1 MKSLFAGCI
10 VASLPGSGC
19 LGQTVRVRK
28 RRRRRREDEEEVLN
42 PANPAALNLCLSAPE
57 EERELEHCEPVT
69 ATRAPP
75 AASASLHYFFF
86 SFLISLALRFKKRK
100 QVAINRFI
108 SEDVTFSSDLNPD
121 RGGLKCRTARRW
133 APQGTHRRTPTSW
146 SPSSRWG
153 DKGTFHNPLW
163 TSVLVL
169 GGLSGVIIARV
180 APGQLCHLV
189 FIFHFLSAEILFL
202 FS

>member
-1 MKSLFAGCI
+1 MYLMPLLWESGSRLGYPGFKPSISPQNRHIFRFSSWVAFKNVHQQEKKKRRPSLWKVLFAGCI

-19 LGQTVRVRK
+19 LGRTVRVRK

-86 SFLISLALRFKKRK
+86 LFLSPLHCALKKKR
-100 QVAINRFI
+100 
-108 SEDVTFSSDLNPD
+108 
-121 RGGLKCRTARRW
+121 
-133 APQGTHRRTPTSW
+133 
-146 SPSSRWG
+146 SR
-153 DKGTFHNPLW
+153 D
-163 TSVLVL
+163 
-169 GGLSGVIIARV
+169 
-180 APGQLCHLV
+180 
-189 FIFHFLSAEILFL
+189 
-202 FS
+202 